1 MIFVLVYKFFDIR
14 NIKKAFHFLSV
25 RNPYISLLT
34 FVMTMSTKIL
44 AMRDLK
50 AIDKKILLYL
60 IEDSHQSLNTI
71 AEKTGTT
78 RQYISQRI
86 KKLQEKKIINKFT
99 IDLNKQL
106 FEELRVHAF
115 ILFREDPNTKIREEN
130 EKRFRDLPQI
140 TKFSRLF
147 GKYDGILEL
156 NVKDNDELT
165 TVVNQLHNFEGI
177 KETET
182 FIVHTFVKDDEN
194 APILNIL
201 K

>member
-1 MIFVLVYKFFDIR
+1 
-14 NIKKAFHFLSV
+14 
-25 RNPYISLLT
+25 
-34 FVMTMSTKIL
+34 MTTKIL
-44 AMRDLK
+44 TLRDLK
-50 AIDKKILLYL
+50 DIDKKILRYL
-60 IEDSHQSLNTI
+60 IEDSSQSLNTI

-86 KKLQEKKIINKFT
+86 KKLQEKNIIKNFT
-99 IDLNKQL
+99 IDLNKQI
-106 FEELRVHAF
+106 FEELRLHAF

-130 EKRFRDLPQI
+130 EKRFQNVPQI

-156 NVKDNDELT
+156 IIKDNDELT
-165 TVVNQLHNFEGI
+165 NIVNQLHAFEGI

-182 FIVHTFVKDDEN
+182 FIVHTFVKDDAN

-201 K
+201 KKNQV